1 MTNDEISKL
10 KKELDEVRKQSDDR
24 LNSWKRSAAD
34 FENYKK
40 RRAKEDQEL
49 VMFAKEMSVLKLL
62 PTIESL
68 EAALLHA
75 PDVEEHKE
83 WHEGVKKIVKELD
96 KVLKELGV
104 EKIKTV
110 GEKFDHSLH
119 EAVEMKE
126 GEGNSGEIFEEV
138 AAGFKINGK
147 VIRPAKVRVAK

>member
-1 MTNDEISKL
+1 MFFKSSPRKKLIKQAETTVHLAKKVLAYRKDVLDPADVESITRLRGELLRL
-10 KKELDEVRKQSDDR
+10 KKDKGSTG
-24 LNSWKRSAAD
+24 KA
-34 FENYKK
+34 
-40 RRAKEDQEL
+40 
-49 VMFAKEMSVLKLL
+49 
-62 PTIESL
+62 L
-68 EAALLHA
+68 EQANR
-75 PDVEEHKE
+75 
-83 WHEGVKKIVKELD
+83 ELD